1 MFNLGIFKKEYEK
14 FIKLYIYIYIY
25 IYISIQFLV
34 YDTKGVGL
42 NLSELFFRGGNLR
55 SFLKNIRL
63 HT

>member
-25 IYISIQFLV
+25 IYIQFLV

-42 NLSELFFRGGNLR
+42 DLSELFFRGGKFR

-63 HT
+63 HS